1 MVEKVRKSK
10 KEWRNQLTPE
20 QYRVAGERET
30 EKRFSHLEHN
40 AKDGCRENQCLLYR
54 FESRFLVTAAPV
66 RKITTHE

>member
-1 MVEKVRKSK
+1 MIEKVRKSK

-40 AKDGCRENQCLLYR
+40 AKDGCREN
-54 FESRFLVTAAPV
+54 
-66 RKITTHE
+66 